1 MKGWVLFAKQ
11 VSVVP
16 GAWLN
21 FCWPSAVWVNNSVC
35 GHMTHP
41 VRTHR
46 MSLQLGTIM
55 KVAVNVMYQLVFEL
69 LPFFSVCNVLFKEV
83 ALLV

>member
-1 MKGWVLFAKQ
+1 
-11 VSVVP
+11 
-16 GAWLN
+16 
-21 FCWPSAVWVNNSVC
+21 
-35 GHMTHP
+35 
-41 VRTHR
+41 